1 MAEKLVMMLL
11 TPDPDKP
18 HTCGSPFFQ
27 AACAAAMDVEVEVY
41 FASRAARLLVRGV
54 ADRIYPSDNVSKTV
68 YEFMQDAAG
77 NGAKFY
83 VCGGAVDALGTAV
96 NELIPECAGIAG
108 VTAYIGRVMDDE
120 WKSISF

>member
-41 FASRAARLLVRGV
+41 FASRAARLLVKGV
-54 ADRIYPSDNVSKTV
+54 AERIYPSDNASKTV

-83 VCGGAVDALGTAV
+83 RLRRCGGCPGHLGKRFDSGMQRHCRRHR
-96 NELIPECAGIAG
+96 LHRAGDG
-108 VTAYIGRVMDDE
+108 
-120 WKSISF
+120 